1 MIALKLN
8 DAEMRLRA
16 LGGRVPEDVWLAI
29 RTVAEDLNDIKR
41 VALGLETTAVIAAA
55 MPAAEAQPEQQLQ

>member
-1 MIALKLN
+1 MIALKLD

-16 LGGRVPEDVWLAI
+16 LGGRVSEDVWLVI
-29 RTVAEDLNDIKR
+29 RTVAEDLADIKA

-55 MPAAEAQPEQQLQ
+55 MPAAEAKPEQQLQ